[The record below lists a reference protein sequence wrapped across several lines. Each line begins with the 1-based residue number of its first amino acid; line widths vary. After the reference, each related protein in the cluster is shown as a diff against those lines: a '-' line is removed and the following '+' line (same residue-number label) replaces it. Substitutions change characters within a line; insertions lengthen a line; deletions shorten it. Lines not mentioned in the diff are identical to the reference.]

1 MGLRE
6 DVLAA
11 VNAAFDKLG
20 ADATVPVEDTPMIP
34 TAAPSPQDQAAT
46 MPAVEQPPETFR
58 PEPVGETVQAVNNV
72 DPETGATVPTT
83 DEVDE
88 GLVKTLEG
96 LGPKAIDRL
105 KELLK

>member
-1 MGLRE
+1 MASRE

-11 VNAAFDKLG
+11 VNAVFDK
-20 ADATVPVEDTPMIP
+20 DQATPSEPMIP

-58 PEPVGETVQAVNNV
+58 PEPVGETIQAVNNV

-83 DEVDE
+83 EETDQT
-88 GLVKTLEG
+88 LVQTLEG